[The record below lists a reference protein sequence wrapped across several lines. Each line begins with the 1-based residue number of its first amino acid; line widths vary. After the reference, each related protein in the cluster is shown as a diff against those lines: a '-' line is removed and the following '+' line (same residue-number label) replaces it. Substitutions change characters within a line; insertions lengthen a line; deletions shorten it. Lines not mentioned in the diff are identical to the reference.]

1 MQRLVDEDCITSHTD
16 PGQKLKGGNQDGAA
30 SCTQLSMQGQGKCHP
45 AKSRVLGGY
54 WTVDM

>member
-30 SCTQLSMQGQGKCHP
+30 SCTQLSMQGQGNVIRQK
-45 AKSRVLGGY
+45 VGLLGGY
-54 WTVDM
+54 